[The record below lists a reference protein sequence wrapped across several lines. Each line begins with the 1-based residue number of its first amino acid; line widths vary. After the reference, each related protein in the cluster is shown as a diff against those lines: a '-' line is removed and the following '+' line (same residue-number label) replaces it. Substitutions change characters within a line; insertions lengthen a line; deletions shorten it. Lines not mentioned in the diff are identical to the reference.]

1 MVWALWVARMM
12 PLVSIYRCFQR
23 KNTYFPKMYNGF
35 SLETRVLPSEGA
47 LRGSFGPPMG
57 GLAPW
62 YRQGALLGGKRGGKR
77 GTLGELYGGQGAPST
92 VKHV

>member
-1 MVWALWVARMM
+1 MVWALCVARMM

-23 KNTYFPKMYNGF
+23 F